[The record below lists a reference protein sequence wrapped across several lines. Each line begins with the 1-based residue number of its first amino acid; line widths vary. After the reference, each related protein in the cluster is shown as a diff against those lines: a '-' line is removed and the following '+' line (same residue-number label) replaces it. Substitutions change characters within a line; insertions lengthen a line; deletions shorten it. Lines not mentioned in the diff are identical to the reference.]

1 VQTDLLF
8 RLGAQPTAFE
18 VMSEAPSTQ
27 AVLECVRKVL
37 RPSCVP
43 SCHPAQAAA
52 VSSDPVR
59 WKTSDC
65 PEGLCGGRSSGC
77 RQGGLSLGEGSRDR
91 TGPLRAQTSPTNSPA
106 ATSRSGRLQCSSNG
120 NASLRERM

>member
-65 PEGLCGGRSSGC
+65 PEGLCGVRFCFGNAAMHSRTASKPSRENRRRTRDSARSSC
-77 RQGGLSLGEGSRDR
+77 
-91 TGPLRAQTSPTNSPA
+91 TA
-106 ATSRSGRLQCSSNG
+106 AIP
-120 NASLRERM
+120 RERRKPVR